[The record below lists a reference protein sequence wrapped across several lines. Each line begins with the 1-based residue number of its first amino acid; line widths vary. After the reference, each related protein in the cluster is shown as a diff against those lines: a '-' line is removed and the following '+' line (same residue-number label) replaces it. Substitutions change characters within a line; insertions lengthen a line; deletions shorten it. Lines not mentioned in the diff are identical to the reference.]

1 LRFQD
6 IPGQKALAERFVQLN
21 HTDRLPHTML
31 LAGQNGYG
39 ALGMALAL
47 AQYITCEEPK
57 QDACGECK
65 SCRLNEKFTLPDLH
79 FVFPFFSN
87 KKDKKE
93 TCNDFLPEWRSM
105 LAKHPYFDVS
115 EWLIALGGDNKQ
127 GNINAKEISNINAKM
142 SLKSFGGGRKV
153 LIIWMA
159 EYLGSEGN
167 KLLKLIEEPPENT
180 FIILVA
186 ENTERVLSTILSRCQ
201 LFPVQRINDESI
213 RLFLEMRE
221 EGEGQDIDTIVRLAD
236 GHLNTAIRLCEDVDD
251 QLSVVFKKWMQC
263 CFIGNGV
270 ETMKFINDNG
280 GIGRESQKAFVKYG
294 LHFYGE
300 YIKYYAIGDESML
313 RLTDAERVSVQKL
326 RNKLDFENLEKI
338 IAELE
343 HMNIAVE
350 RNASYKMLLLSA
362 TIKIHHYFRS
372 SYTTSAKAG

>member
-1 LRFQD
+1 
-6 IPGQKALAERFVQLN
+6 
-21 HTDRLPHTML
+21 ML
-31 LAGQNGYG
+31 LAGKNGYG
-39 ALGMALAL
+39 ALAMALAL
-47 AQYITCEEPK
+47 AQYITCQQPGA
-57 QDACGECK
+57 DACGECK
-65 SCRLNEKFTLPDLH
+65 SCRLNYKFTHPDIH
-79 FVFPFFSN
+79 FSFPFFSS
-87 KKDKKE
+87 KKDHKE

-105 LAKHPYFDVS
+105 LEVHPYFDVS
-115 EWLIALGGDNKQ
+115 EWLISLGGENKQ
-127 GNINAKEISNINAKM
+127 GNINAKEISNINSKM

-159 EYLGSEGN
+159 EYLGTEGN
-167 KLLKLIEEPPENT
+167 KLLKLIEEPPEQT
-180 FIILVA
+180 SIILVA

-201 LFPVQRINDESI
+201 LFPINRVSDDAI
-213 RLFLEMRE
+213 NLFLKLRPESE
-221 EGEGQDIDTIVRLAD
+221 AQDLETIVRLAD
-236 GHLNTAIRLCEDVDD
+236 GHLNTAIRLCENIDD

-270 ETMKFINDNG
+270 ETMKFITDYG

-300 YIKYYAIGDESML
+300 YMKYFAMGDIDML
-313 RLTDAERVSVQKL
+313 RLTNAERMSVQKL

-338 IAELE
+338 IGVLE
-343 HMNIAVE
+343 HMSTAVE